1 MIPTLLDSLFEF
13 ATDPRVVAFFSFCL
27 GFYILRDVARV
38 GFQLFTHLRRPADPN
53 NNDAND

>member
-1 MIPTLLDSLFEF
+1 MIPALLDSLFEL

-27 GFYILRDVARV
+27 GLYILRDVARV
-38 GFQLFTHLRRPADPN
+38 GFQVFTHLRRPGDRN